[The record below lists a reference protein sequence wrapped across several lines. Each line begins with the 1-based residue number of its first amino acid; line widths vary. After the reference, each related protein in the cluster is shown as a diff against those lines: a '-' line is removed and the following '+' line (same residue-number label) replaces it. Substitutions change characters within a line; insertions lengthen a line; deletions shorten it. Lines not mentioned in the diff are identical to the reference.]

1 MSITCIPII
10 SHFPQLVLV
19 KSPISQCPEAR
30 HAPHA
35 AFNPWPA
42 ERRVPLANVA
52 DGLPPVWDWV
62 DDWIIGLIGNMHGY
76 ILIYKD
82 IYIYMNIYIY

>member
-62 DDWIIGLIGNMHGY
+62 DDWMMGLIGNMHGY
-76 ILIYKD
+76 IGIYKD
-82 IYIYMNIYIY
+82 IYI

>member
-1 MSITCIPII
+1 M
-10 SHFPQLVLV
+10 

-42 ERRVPLANVA
+42 ERRGPLADVA

-62 DDWIIGLIGNMHGY
+62 DDWVDDWVMGLIGNMHGY
-76 ILIYKD
+76 IGIYKD
-82 IYIYMNIYIY
+82 IIGIYIYSNYIYREYT